1 MSFATIRN
9 ERSTKSTMFQQEKE
23 DGMINEPGEL
33 QRKLHFPRSPAPIR
47 VRETAVLSDFRGH
60 LIYSNRPPFHLIRLF
75 QHHLVFLFPF
85 FFTPPPLLELYFHL
99 VQYRLMHSYIV
110 DSILLSEASFDVTLQ
125 RINPHVL
132 LMS

>member
-23 DGMINEPGEL
+23 VGMINEPGEL
-33 QRKLHFPRSPAPIR
+33 QRKPHFPHSPAPIR

-60 LIYSNRPPFHLIRLF
+60 LIYSNRHPFSCYPVVSTSPGF
-75 QHHLVFLFPF
+75 SFPF
-85 FFTPPPLLELYFHL
+85 FSFSPRLGLYFHL